1 MPARRWRAMADE
13 RRHQPRVVERESKPD
28 LNVKSNDTPLPPV
41 RTGVVDG
48 SPKPDVKVPEP
59 EIQAAKMPEI
69 EKQTAKP
76 LEKPE
81 DKPLEKTAARGDEKI
96 DSPKLTPPAKP
107 PEPIVRNVRD
117 RTLTVRRDNK
127 HEKPTHAAQ
136 RHDRDRR
143 AIRTAEQQRRQIH
156 VPARHH
162 EPRFTDVWN
171 DRQGFTR

>member
-1 MPARRWRAMADE
+1 MVEERSQKPRAAE
-13 RRHQPRVVERESKPD
+13 RASKPD
-28 LNVKSNDTPLPPV
+28 LNVKSNDTPLPPM
-41 RTGVVDG
+41 RTGDADG
-48 SPKPDVKVPEP
+48 KPKPDVKAPEP

-76 LEKPE
+76 LEK
-81 DKPLEKTAARGDEKI
+81 TVARGDEKI

-107 PEPIVRNVRD
+107 PEPVVRNVRD

-136 RHDRDRR
+136 RRDRDRDRR

-156 VPARHH
+156 VPARHR